1 MVRKSCDV
9 MCPVLGRC
17 GRYDLSSL
25 ITISALD
32 RTVCHAV
39 HHEALQRN
47 KHRQNR
53 DNENQC
59 TRHHCAHVGTECSVH
74 CKKSECERLFLWI
87 LQERRRDQK
96 LVPRVES
103 DDDSDGNESGSDD
116 RNHHASHEPKRV
128 HSIHYC
134 CLFDLYRHAEE
145 KGTHEEGGE
154 WHIDGC
160 QNHTNDDDIV
170 GEIECRNR

>member
-59 TRHHCAHVGTECSVH
+59 NRHHCADVGAECSVH
-74 CKKSECERLFLWI
+74 FKKSFHELSPMMTPTVMSPGRTIGISTRLT
-87 LQERRRDQK
+87 
-96 LVPRVES
+96 S
-103 DDDSDGNESGSDD
+103 
-116 RNHHASHEPKRV
+116 
-128 HSIHYC
+128 
-134 CLFDLYRHAEE
+134 
-145 KGTHEEGGE
+145 
-154 WHIDGC
+154 
-160 QNHTNDDDIV
+160 
-170 GEIECRNR
+170 